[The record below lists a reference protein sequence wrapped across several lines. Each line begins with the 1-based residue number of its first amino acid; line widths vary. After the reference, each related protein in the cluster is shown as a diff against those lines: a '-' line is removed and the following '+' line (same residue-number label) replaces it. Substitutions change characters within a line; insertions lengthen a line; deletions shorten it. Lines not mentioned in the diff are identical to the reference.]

1 MSFLHLYKFAE
12 EQAANRGAR
21 PFLVSVSEI
30 RQAILDRGYAVAVD
44 VYPVELDDKVSL
56 GHVIIRDT
64 KEDRYD
70 EEGGLHASV
79 RFDRELNTCWARFVC
94 CKEMMHLFDDA
105 DERTDSREKFEK
117 LLREIE
123 ASPLDGSAA
132 LESEYKAEWM
142 ALLILC
148 PKPERDRYKAMFDAN
163 EIGPYDLALHFRIP
177 ARFVGRL
184 LGEFYDNAYERLIVA
199 AQEPQAEDPN
209 EQPPVRLSA

>member
-12 EQAANRGAR
+12 ELAANRGGR
-21 PFLVSVSEI
+21 PFLVGVSDI
-30 RQAILDRGYAVAVD
+30 RQAILDRDYAVGVD
-44 VYPVELDDKVSL
+44 VFPVELDAKVSL

-94 CKEMMHLFDDA
+94 CKEMMHLFDDEA
-105 DERTDSREKFEK
+105 ERTDSREKFEK

-123 ASPLDGSAA
+123 ASPLEGSAA

-148 PKPERDRYKAMFDAN
+148 PKPERDRYKAMFEENA
-163 EIGPYDLALHFRIP
+163 IGPYDIALHFRIP
-177 ARFVGRL
+177 VRFVGRL
-184 LGEFYDNAYERLIVA
+184 LSEFYDNAYDRLILA
-199 AQEPQAEDPN
+199 EQEPEAEDPN
-209 EQPPVRLSA
+209 ELPPLKVPA